1 MHKAAED
8 WDEVSRRSSPSWYLD
23 PLVAEQKRRAHQ
35 ELVRQWTKGRRVK
48 TALKTDLFEEA
59 FGDDHILFDLFPEPY
74 GIIGIDVA
82 QATALQ
88 ASRRRPA
95 ANGRFLTTDA
105 RRLALRANAAD
116 LIISNSTL
124 DHFDSREDFRQALG
138 ELARALE
145 PGGLLII
152 TMDNLQNPLYRLL
165 RWLTRFKLGPFLLGY
180 TTSEKQLVV
189 DLEECGLEVVG
200 TKLIL
205 HNPRLIS
212 TLLFLALRRL
222 MGGAADGPIRALLG
236 AFAALDKLPTRRFTA
251 CFVGASARKAA
262 R

>member
-1 MHKAAED
+1 MHKAAEH
-8 WDEVSRRSSPSWYLD
+8 WDKVSRRSSPSWYLD
-23 PLVAEQKRRAHQ
+23 PLVAEQKRRVHQ
-35 ELVRQWTKGRRVK
+35 ELIRQWTDGRRVK
-48 TALKTDLFEEA
+48 VVLKTDVFEEA
-59 FGDDHILFDLFPEPY
+59 FGEDYILFDLFPEPY

-82 QATALQ
+82 EATTRQ
-88 ASRRRPA
+88 ASRRRSA
-95 ANGRFLTTDA
+95 VNGWFLTTDV

-124 DHFDSREDFRQALG
+124 DHFDSREEFRQALR

-152 TMDNLQNPLYRLL
+152 TMDNPHNPLYRLL

-180 TTSEKQLVV
+180 TTSERELARE
-189 DLEECGLEVVG
+189 LEECGLEIVA
-200 TKLIL
+200 TKLVL

-222 MGGAADGPIRALLG
+222 MGRAADRPIRGLLG
-236 AFAALDKLPTRRFTA
+236 AFAALDKLPTRQFTA